1 MVEAVAAVVAEVRS
15 KSDAASG
22 PKRRRKCIN
31 TQCTCVRKWNS
42 VGGKSRSLRLL
53 HVCAAHPG
61 AAPSASATQ
70 HDDGF

>member
-1 MVEAVAAVVAEVRS
+1 MVEAVAAVVVVAEVRS

-31 TQCTCVRKWNS
+31 TRRTCVRKWNS

-53 HVCAAHPG
+53 HVCMRGP
-61 AAPSASATQ
+61 PRRRPLR
-70 HDDGF
+70 